1 VAVVRVVNQSSGRS
15 FMDQLKASGK
25 PFDIS
30 KAEVWD
36 AWIKVK
42 GNQGAAGVDGQS
54 IEDFEKDLRGNLYRI
69 WNRMVR
75 REALRCIPG
84 AAGRN
89 SEGGSWV

>member
-1 VAVVRVVNQSSGRS
+1 
-15 FMDQLKASGK
+15 MDALKSSGK

-30 KAEVWD
+30 KREVWE
-36 AWIKVK
+36 AYEKVK
-42 GNQGAAGVDGQS
+42 ANRGAPGVDSRS
-54 IEDFEKDLRGNLYRI
+54 IEDFEKDLRGNLYKI

-89 SEGGSWV
+89 SEGSSWATQPT